1 LKIDKA
7 FRIMFGVNLLGYG
20 TTLEAFLSLV
30 CFIFGVS
37 VILDP
42 YSIYALPNLGDIVSS
57 GYERLWAIPF
67 FLKSL
72 LSGFGIYAVKKNL
85 VASQAY
91 RIAGSVFGSAIW
103 ATMFMEYSSSGLY
116 ATIGFAFSAAALI
129 FNIRIMGLA
138 MAQVPPG
145 GYTIKD
151 FVRDAKEFSPTV
163 PPENG

>member
-1 LKIDKA
+1 
-7 FRIMFGVNLLGYG
+7 MFGVNLLGYG

-91 RIAGSVFGSAIW
+91 RI
-103 ATMFMEYSSSGLY
+103 
-116 ATIGFAFSAAALI
+116 
-129 FNIRIMGLA
+129 
-138 MAQVPPG
+138 PPG